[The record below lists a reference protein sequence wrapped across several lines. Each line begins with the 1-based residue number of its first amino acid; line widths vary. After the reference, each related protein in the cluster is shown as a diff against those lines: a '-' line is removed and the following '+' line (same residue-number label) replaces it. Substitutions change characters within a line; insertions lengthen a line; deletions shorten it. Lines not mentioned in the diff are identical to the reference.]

1 MGQDKKLK
9 FKEKSWKFSRRN
21 EVLKIIISSR
31 ISEAAVE
38 KMFLFDDVSALMRHF
53 PPSLHRYN
61 PKQNKKQR

>member
-9 FKEKSWKFSRRN
+9 FEEKLWKFQRN
-21 EVLKIIISSR
+21 NEAIKSSYFPTYQW
-31 ISEAAVE
+31 EFE
-38 KMFLFDDVSALMRHF
+38 KMFPFDDVFALMRHF